1 MKENHFKIS
10 EYLVRN
16 LVRLK
21 KQGIQDY
28 MEICINNQNIIL
40 KVKDEEY
47 LINSLIDYKK
57 VIDILSNMYRC
68 LLVYMPKKNNQLIG
82 DELIDTKNID
92 SLEYSCFKI

>member
-28 MEICINNQNIIL
+28 MEICINNENIIL
-40 KVKDEEY
+40 KIKEEEY
-47 LINSLIDYKK
+47 LIKSLIDYKK
-57 VIDILSNMYRC
+57 VIDILSSMYRC

-82 DELIDTKNID
+82 DELIDTENID